1 MTKQKIKT
9 PISSNNMKQTR
20 IRHNFEYH
28 EFILW
33 IALPKELREPNTQ
46 AELSKHF
53 GVGQDTLSEWKKKT
67 GFWEEVAKQ
76 RKEWSKEKTSD
87 IIYAL
92 YKRII
97 EMGSAA
103 EVKLW
108 FQLIEDWSER
118 LMTFIEKE
126 NPFAK
131 LTDAELAAFIKKQK
145 DRFNKKD

>member
-1 MTKQKIKT
+1 MKKLKIET
-9 PISSNNMKQTR
+9 PINSNNSQVKL
-20 IRHNFEYH
+20 RHNFEYH
-28 EFILW
+28 KFILW
-33 IALPKELREPNTQ
+33 IALPKELRKPNTQ
-46 AELSKHF
+46 VELSKHF
-53 GVGQDTLSEWKKKT
+53 GVGQDTLSEWKKRT

-97 EMGSAA
+97 ETGNAA

-118 LMTFIEKE
+118 LTASIEEE
-126 NPFAK
+126 NPLTK
-131 LTDAELAAFIKKQK
+131 LTDNELAELIKKQNAK
-145 DRFNKKD
+145 FNKID

>member
-1 MTKQKIKT
+1 
-9 PISSNNMKQTR
+9 
-20 IRHNFEYH
+20 
-28 EFILW
+28 
-33 IALPKELREPNTQ
+33 
-46 AELSKHF
+46 
-53 GVGQDTLSEWKKKT
+53 
-67 GFWEEVAKQ
+67 
-76 RKEWSKEKTSD
+76 
-87 IIYAL
+87 
-92 YKRII
+92 
-97 EMGSAA
+97 MGTAA